1 MASTNPFQH
10 TEPSQAANADNAG
23 APTGRRLRTHSR
35 RASRRG
41 RAREAEVGS
50 RGEVNDLGLPSWE
63 GLKPIAMFMLFP
75 AIFAFT
81 VIATGG
87 QWDPIYLYAI
97 AAPIGLYIA
106 FSTFKGVELVF
117 ACILFYIPFS
127 KTYAIPIAPM
137 VNGTN
142 IMILLGVFASIIQA
156 ANKRQFWF
164 GWPPGSTL
172 ILVFAVFTMLSA
184 LTLLRL
190 PGGLNYLLYVEILN
204 YKSWVDQ
211 FILMFVGL
219 CCIRNV
225 EVAKRVWLYMM
236 MGSAF
241 VVLFTIP
248 EFIDK
253 GGRSSIEKSRLVGPH
268 FQSNNFGGFVAYTT
282 LPLVAFFVVFMKDL
296 RAWLL
301 TPYFLVALKIL
312 ITTFSR
318 GAYIAFAAGAL
329 FSGYLKSG
337 KFLVFW
343 LLFAISVVAI
353 FPQVLPDSVLARM
366 GDVTEDAAG
375 GGATEDKLDK
385 SSEVRLVMWRAAGR
399 MILENPFLGK
409 GFKAFPKLKE
419 DYTEQFV
426 EESDPHSMYLYLGSQ
441 MGLPS
446 IILFLLIM
454 AYLFYMGVR
463 LSRSPVDRFSRAI
476 GVGGASASVCYSIVC
491 IFGSRAVNADF
502 TLYFWIYF
510 VVISVLYRD
519 LVVNKSDDPY
529 EVKAPRRMNAFKAR
543 DEQQKAELEAMEA
556 AKLEEAARLEA
567 SERDLHAE
575 QGLGVRERHI
585 MSRQSRRAARIASKE
600 RLGSRRN
607 R

>member
-10 TEPSQAANADNAG
+10 TEPSQAANAD
-23 APTGRRLRTHSR
+23 T
-35 RASRRG
+35 
-41 RAREAEVGS
+41 
-50 RGEVNDLGLPSWE
+50 SWE
-63 GLKPIAMFMLFP
+63 GLKPIAMFMFFP

-172 ILVFAVFTMLSA
+172 ILVFALFTMLSA

-225 EVAKRVWLYMM
+225 EVAKRVWL
-236 MGSAF
+236 
-241 VVLFTIP
+241 
-248 EFIDK
+248 
-253 GGRSSIEKSRLVGPH
+253 GRSSIEKSRLVGPH

-282 LPLVAFFVVFMKDL
+282 LPLVAFFVVFLKDL

-343 LLFAISVVAI
+343 LLFAIS
-353 FPQVLPDSVLARM
+353 
-366 GDVTEDAAG
+366 
-375 GGATEDKLDK
+375 
-385 SSEVRLVMWRAAGR
+385 
-399 MILENPFLGK
+399 
-409 GFKAFPKLKE
+409 
-419 DYTEQFV
+419 
-426 EESDPHSMYLYLGSQ
+426 
-441 MGLPS
+441 
-446 IILFLLIM
+446 
-454 AYLFYMGVR
+454 
-463 LSRSPVDRFSRAI
+463 
-476 GVGGASASVCYSIVC
+476 
-491 IFGSRAVNADF
+491 
-502 TLYFWIYF
+502 
-510 VVISVLYRD
+510 
-519 LVVNKSDDPY
+519 
-529 EVKAPRRMNAFKAR
+529 
-543 DEQQKAELEAMEA
+543 
-556 AKLEEAARLEA
+556 ARLGA
-567 SERDLHAE
+567 RPN
-575 QGLGVRERHI
+575 GGCNRRCCRWRCNR
-585 MSRQSRRAARIASKE
+585 RQA
-600 RLGSRRN
+600 G
-607 R
+607 